1 MDCLQST
8 WKVNSLP
15 GGNWKPPSPEKE
27 GSHNQRRNAE
37 ENGDV
42 WEGYSEPLRA
52 TTPGMYI
59 PGVFFYSHSRK

>member
-52 TTPGMYI
+52 NTPGMYI